1 MKLLNYVMSNL
12 VPANAVSRSFL
23 TMILAI
29 AALSLAVSCG
39 QNEAEPEVAPE
50 ATKNDDKGEAAAKKE
65 CEGKDSYT
73 VELNDSED
81 KYECVAP
88 ESPAPAPAAPAPT
101 PTPKQFSF
109 THDSDGVDKD
119 DSDNNYAD
127 LDFTAAGTTIVM
139 STSHIKSFSTATH
152 FVTIGHSS
160 VITEIGEITAKTEDG
175 KTTMSM
181 SNEAFAKL
189 VEVANDSTEVSEL
202 MIILKVNATQKVT
215 LMEQAAYTFLMAIDD
230 TTAAFDKPFAKE
242 LQTLEHAALEAN
254 LELLTA
260 AKN

>member
-1 MKLLNYVMSNL
+1 MKLLNCVMSNL

-23 TMILAI
+23 TMILAT

-39 QNEAEPEVAPE
+39 QNEVEPETA
-50 ATKNDDKGEAAAKKE
+50 KNDDKGEAAAKKE
-65 CEGKDSYT
+65 CESKDGYT

-88 ESPAPAPAAPAPT
+88 ASPAPAPAAPAPT
-101 PTPKQFSF
+101 PTPTSKQFNFAHNS
-109 THDSDGVDKD
+109 VDND
-119 DSDNNYAD
+119 DSDDHYAD

-139 STSHIKSFSTATH
+139 STSHIKSFSTETH
-152 FVTIGHSS
+152 VVTIGHGSI
-160 VITEIGEITAKTEDG
+160 ITEIGEITAKTEGG

-189 VEVANDSTEVSEL
+189 VEVANDSTELSEF

-215 LMEQAAYTFLMAIDD
+215 LMNQAAYTFLMAIDD

-242 LQTLEHAALEAN
+242 LQKLEHAALAVN

-260 AKN
+260 AL